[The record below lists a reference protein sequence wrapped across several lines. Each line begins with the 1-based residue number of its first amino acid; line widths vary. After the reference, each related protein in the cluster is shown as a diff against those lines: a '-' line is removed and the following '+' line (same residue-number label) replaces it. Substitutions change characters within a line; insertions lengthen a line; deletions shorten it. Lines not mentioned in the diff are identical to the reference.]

1 MNAKHFE
8 KVCTTDNAHTEGDVD
23 PKEITVDV
31 SNNFS
36 SIFISNLK
44 YLHPLLSICRT
55 SILSPIMLN
64 SWVFLYNIINLFG
77 FNALYFNETMI
88 EDRIYDKHRDNFGYP
103 MKTEFEKI
111 MSAIATSIALTFI
124 VRAINLVTI
133 DSKNKLSS
141 DIMSAKSNE
150 EKERVISEFSSGMF
164 VRRIIS
170 GVFMLALNVFFF
182 YYVVVF
188 CGIYVNTQ
196 YGWFYSGLWALF
208 FNWVI
213 YAPIYVL
220 IISLV
225 EMKGG
230 NNCVYYMKQL
240 FVF

>member
-1 MNAKHFE
+1 
-8 KVCTTDNAHTEGDVD
+8 
-23 PKEITVDV
+23 
-31 SNNFS
+31 
-36 SIFISNLK
+36 
-44 YLHPLLSICRT
+44 
-55 SILSPIMLN
+55 MLN
-64 SWVFLYNIINLFG
+64 SWVFLYNVLNLFG

-88 EDRIYDKHRDNFGYP
+88 EDRIYDKHRANFGYP

-111 MSAIATSIALTFI
+111 MSAIATSIALTII

-133 DSKNKLSS
+133 DSRNKLSN
-141 DIMSAKSNE
+141 DILAAKSNE
-150 EKERVISEFSSGMF
+150 EKEKVINDFSNSML

-208 FNWVI
+208 FNWVV
-213 YAPIYVL
+213 YAPLYVL

-230 NNCVYYMKQL
+230 NNCAYYMKQL